1 MKKARLFLTAIILLF
16 ASALTVSAQWSIGT
30 DVYSQYI
37 WRGVHYGSG
46 PAVQPSVEFS
56 SGGFAVGGWGSVT
69 YSDNFQE
76 MDLYASYSTDFGL
89 TLGVYDYYYPGHDWT
104 DLSDT
109 AGAHGIEINLGYEIE
124 GLSLSANYIV
134 NEAPGAGTVGQDKYF
149 EVGYSFSDFD
159 IFVGAGDGWH
169 TSDTE
174 FAVVNVG
181 ISSSKEI
188 KFSEDFSVPVSGA
201 LIFNPDS
208 KQFFVV
214 VGFSL

>member
-1 MKKARLFLTAIILLF
+1 MKKARLLLITIILLF
-16 ASALTVSAQWSIGT
+16 VSVSTVNAQWSVGT
-30 DVYSQYI
+30 DIYSQYI

-46 PAVQPSVEFS
+46 PAVQPYVDFTT
-56 SGGFAVGGWGSVT
+56 GGFSVGGWGSVT
-69 YSDNFQE
+69 YSDDFQE
-76 MDLYASYSTDFGL
+76 MDLYVSYATDFGL
-89 TLGVYDYYYPGHDWT
+89 TIGVYDYYYPGSDWT

-109 AGAHGIEINLGYEIE
+109 AGAHGFEINLGYEIE

-134 NEAPGAGTVGQDKYF
+134 NEAPAAGTVGEDKYF
-149 EVGYSFSDFD
+149 EIGYAFPDFN

-169 TSDTE
+169 SSDTE

-181 ISSSKEI
+181 ISASKEI
-188 KFSEDFSVPVSGA
+188 KFSEDFSLPVSGA
-201 LIFNPDS
+201 LILNPDS